1 MLTKTAAKQKL
12 REILRN
18 HEDGITSR
26 APRYTVEEAVTY
38 WLDYGL
44 SGRSPD
50 TISNYRTIA
59 NHHIVSALGRRRL
72 ADLSAEDVDRWLR
85 AESSLVSTRTLR
97 LMHSILNR
105 AVTYAMARDKV
116 RRNVVG
122 LCEIPAGKSGRPSKS
137 LT

>member
-1 MLTKTAAKQKL
+1 MAG
-12 REILRN
+12 R
-18 HEDGITSR
+18 GIDMEVEMARKAR
-26 APRYTVEEAVTY
+26 AP
-38 WLDYGL
+38 
-44 SGRSPD
+44 
-50 TISNYRTIA
+50 
-59 NHHIVSALGRRRL
+59 
-72 ADLSAEDVDRWLR
+72 
-85 AESSLVSTRTLR
+85 LR